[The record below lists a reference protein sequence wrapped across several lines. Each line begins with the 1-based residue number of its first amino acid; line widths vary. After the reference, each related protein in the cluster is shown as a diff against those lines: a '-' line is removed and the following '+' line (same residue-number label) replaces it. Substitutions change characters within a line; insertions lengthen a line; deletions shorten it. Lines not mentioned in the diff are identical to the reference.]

1 MEFTNLKNINKIEK
15 QQLLHSWAQWGEEDQ
30 DVSRR
35 RRDVP
40 VGVMD
45 SRIQDFKEKVL
56 YDLEGTVNS
65 ISGLYKEIKNGETD
79 DILNSIAVLRIFLD
93 TALQNLRNVTE
104 KEGFVENIY

>member
-15 QQLLHSWAQWGEEDQ
+15 QQLLHSWSQWGEEDQ

-35 RRDVP
+35 DVP
-40 VGVMD
+40 SGVMEA
-45 SRIQDFKEKVL
+45 RINDFKEKVL
-56 YDLEGTVNS
+56 YDLEGILDG
-65 ISGLYKEIKNGETD
+65 ISGLYREIKNNETD

-104 KEGFVENIY
+104 KEGFIENIY